1 MAYTTDKKS
10 TALDVLT
17 GLDAGDLHIVGDVS
31 DSGRAKAITQN
42 NLEIDI
48 ANSTNFVDTLVA
60 NNYFTTELA
69 GDTNFITELQTAGI
83 SSLDV
88 QENGVSVE
96 TPVETINFVAPTGTV
111 TTPSA
116 GVVDI
121 DLSSL
126 MGGGGGSKLA
136 IDTTQISTNNQT
148 FTTLYTVPIPGGI
161 LGTNNAIRFK
171 VLLGNLQIAANKDL
185 YVKFVYGGS
194 DVTGTLI
201 FDNDSSSGSGVPG
214 VIEGVIVADNATNA
228 QKGYSQILWQEN
240 GTHNTPVSYGTG
252 TVDASVSQNLELQVR
267 FSDTGCII
275 RADTIIVEKITDG
288 NDINNIEFFDDFIQN
303 VKTAADGATERGVS
317 GNFIIENVSGAD
329 PAYVQLGSSETNHP
343 GIVDLT
349 GGELYGFTNVD
360 SAETSTQDRTI
371 PIGNDFNFSGL
382 FRSIR
387 PGAGFGSIFGLCID
401 GQSGGGGGVWAR
413 FNSSTSATKIVF
425 YDGAVQTT
433 TAIDLPTSNAWTT
446 FEIDW
451 TAGTSTLVFK
461 IGGTTVY
468 SGTPT
473 FTGTHVGFYAGGVG
487 GTAGTKLSFDYITT
501 TYTVTR

>member
-10 TALDVLT
+10 T
-17 GLDAGDLHIVGDVS
+17 GLDTLTQATLTQSDLHIVGDVS
-31 DSGRAKAITQN
+31 DSGRAKAITEN
-42 NLEIDI
+42 ELEDYI
-48 ANSTNFVDTLVA
+48 ANSTNFVDELVS
-60 NNYFTTELA
+60 NNYFI
-69 GDTNFITELQTAGI
+69 TNLQTAGI
-83 SSLDV
+83 GSTIDV

-96 TPVETINFVAPTGTV
+96 DPVDTINIIAPSGTV

-121 DLSSL
+121 DLTSL
-126 MGGGGGSKLA
+126 MGGGGGGGGTKLA

-148 FTTLYTVPIPGGI
+148 FTTLYTVPIPGGT

-185 YVKFVYGGS
+185 YIKFVYGGS
-194 DVTGTLI
+194 DVTGTLL
-201 FDNDSSSGSGVPG
+201 FDNDSASGSGVPG

-240 GTHNTPVSYGTG
+240 GTHNTPVSYGTA
-252 TVDASVSQNLELQVR
+252 TVDASISQNLELQVR
-267 FSDTGCII
+267 FSDAGCII
-275 RADTIIVEKITDG
+275 RADAIIVEKITDG
-288 NDINNIEFFDDFIQN
+288 NDINNIDFFDDFVQN
-303 VKTAADGATERGVS
+303 VRTSADASTERGVS
-317 GNFIIENVSGAD
+317 GNFIIENISGAN
-329 PAYVQLGSSETNHP
+329 PAYVELGSSETNHP

-349 GGELYGFTNVD
+349 VSNGAELYGFTNVD
-360 SAETSTQDRTI
+360 QGFTSVATRTI
-371 PIGNDFNFSGL
+371 PIGNDFNFKGL
-382 FRSIR
+382 FRSVR
-387 PGAGFGSIFGLCID
+387 PGGSFHSIFGLCID
-401 GQSGGGGGVWAR
+401 GASGIGGGVFAR

-433 TAIDLPTSNAWTT
+433 TAINLPTSNAWTT

-473 FTGTHVGFYAGGVG
+473 FVGSHVGFYAGGVG